1 MPSTRPRPHTPSMTN
16 VPPLAPADE
25 LVLLD
30 RELAQLDSRRGQ
42 LLHRR
47 ARLLHVLQ
55 QPVAPLAPPPPT
67 HWRGTPP
74 PPAGAP
80 APSSPSAQNVLLA
93 LGGVLLAVAALA
105 FTLVGWGQ
113 LGIAGRS
120 AVLTLVTLAALAAPA
135 LLVRRGLVATAESVG
150 VLALLLTALDAYA
163 LHEVAFEAT
172 GAAAYT
178 AASATV
184 LALLWA
190 AYGLAVPRLR
200 TPLPA
205 AVLLAQL
212 PLYFWALSVSA
223 GPLTL
228 AWALLAT
235 AVFDTALA
243 LGTFRHRL
251 PAPFRATAPPNTP
264 ATPPAN
270 APANA
275 PAAAPADASSPAGT
289 PAAAPAAT
297 PPTSPSD
304 APAAAPVPTDPRSPR
319 VRALGSLG
327 GFAECGAW
335 ATGGIALLIALV
347 RSIGSSTVPETLPA
361 SALLLAGA
369 VLALGTALLR
379 PQFAPALVAGLAAVA
394 SVGGAVRPALPLAW
408 VAPAYLLCGFAVLA
422 LASMPAAVRG
432 SGTARPVRRGLAAAA
447 GVVGGGAV
455 LTVLPALA
463 LTTLSGP
470 LAAALTPW
478 QGMPGT
484 ARATVDLDFPWSESA
499 TGPLIAL
506 AVAVALA
513 AVHRRAPHPAT
524 ACGAL
529 ALAAVG
535 VLLLPTALIL
545 PYVAALCLYVALAA
559 AATALASRTATPAP
573 EAATASVR
581 TAVSYTA
588 LGTGVLAAF
597 SASCLALAARETTF
611 GVLGALLVVCVL
623 LAARAPAT
631 VAGAVGSVA
640 AVGYAAGLALA
651 GAAAL
656 ELPPQHTALLLL
668 AVPAAV
674 ALIAARVRCVPAEF
688 AAAVA
693 ALPAVALATAHL
705 PTLALVL
712 ALCAVLCAGTA
723 LRPGREEARWVA
735 AALFLAATWVRLAAS
750 GVDTPEAYT
759 LPVTVLALAVG
770 FLHRRG
776 NPTASSWTAYGPGL
790 SATLLPSLVATWADP
805 HWLRPLLL
813 GCAALLVTLW
823 GARRRLGAPLLLG
836 GVTLG
841 LVAVHELAPYVI
853 QVVGALPRW
862 LPPALAGL
870 LLLAVGATYEKRLRD
885 ARRLRERLGRLG

>member
-1 MPSTRPRPHTPSMTN
+1 MNN

-30 RELAQLDSRRGQ
+30 RELARLDSRRGQ

-47 ARLLHVLQ
+47 AHLLHILQ
-55 QPVAPLAPPPPT
+55 QPAAPVAPPPPAP
-67 HWRGTPP
+67 WRGTPP
-74 PPAGAP
+74 PPAA
-80 APSSPSAQNVLLA
+80 SSPSAQNVLLT
-93 LGGVLLAVAALA
+93 LGGILLAVAALA

-120 AVLTLVTLAALAAPA
+120 AILTLVTLAALAAPA
-135 LLVRRGLVATAESVG
+135 PLVRRGLVATAESVG

-163 LHEVAFEAT
+163 LHEVAFEST

-190 AYGLAVPRLR
+190 AFDLTVPRLR

-212 PLYFWALSVSA
+212 PLYFLALSASA
-223 GPLTL
+223 APLTV
-228 AWALLAT
+228 AWALLTT
-235 AVFDTALA
+235 AVLDTALT

-251 PAPFRATAPPNTP
+251 PATTRI
-264 ATPPAN
+264 
-270 APANA
+270 
-275 PAAAPADASSPAGT
+275 G
-289 PAAAPAAT
+289 
-297 PPTSPSD
+297 
-304 APAAAPVPTDPRSPR
+304 AAAPVPPDPRSPR
-319 VRALGSLG
+319 ARALGSLA
-327 GFAECGAW
+327 GFAEVGAW

-347 RSIGSSTVPETLPA
+347 RSIGAPTVPEALPA
-361 SALLLAGA
+361 SALLLVGA
-369 VLALGTALLR
+369 ALALSAALLR

-422 LASMPAAVRG
+422 LASLPLAVRG
-432 SGTARPVRRGLAAAA
+432 SRPARPVRRGLAAAA

-470 LAAALTPW
+470 LAAALAPW
-478 QGMPGT
+478 QGLPGT
-484 ARATVDLDFPWSESA
+484 ARATVDFAYPWSHTA
-499 TGPLIAL
+499 TGPLLAL

-535 VLLLPTALIL
+535 VLLLPTALNL
-545 PYVAALCLYVALAA
+545 PYVATLCLYVALAA
-559 AATALASRTATPAP
+559 AAPVLASRTATPATP
-573 EAATASVR
+573 AAAATPSVR
-581 TAVSYTA
+581 SVRDALSYTA
-588 LGTGVLAAF
+588 LVTGALAAF
-597 SASCLALAARETTF
+597 SVSCLALASRETTF

-623 LAARAPAT
+623 LAARTADT

-640 AVGYAAGLALA
+640 AVGYATGLALA

-668 AVPAAV
+668 VVPAAV

-712 ALCAVLCAGTA
+712 ALCAVISAGTA

-776 NPTASSWTAYGPGL
+776 HPTAPSWTAYGPGL
-790 SATLLPSLVATWADP
+790 SATLVPSLVATWADP

-813 GCAALLVTLW
+813 GCTALVVTLL

-836 GVTLG
+836 GVTLA
-841 LVAVHELAPYVI
+841 LVALHELAPYVI

-870 LLLAVGATYEKRLRD
+870 LLLAVGATYEQRLRD
-885 ARRLRERLGRLG
+885 ARHLRERLGRLG